1 MWGQQSYR
9 STTLKQL
16 FDNDDRFFGT
26 RVKQYGSTRMAV
38 GIKMEVQND
47 LHADPGRDQSYHSL
61 LASFWQRVVAG
72 NHM

>member
-26 RVKQYGSTRMAV
+26 RVKQY
-38 GIKMEVQND
+38 
-47 LHADPGRDQSYHSL
+47 
-61 LASFWQRVVAG
+61 ASATLKKETSFIWNG
-72 NHM
+72 FMT